1 MSDEQAF
8 HEHQDDGYDDS
19 NPYLP
24 RTPEAF
30 RDAWADLERLWS
42 ETLAKA
48 EALDEE
54 QLHESVN
61 GEWSFVQTLRHLVYA
76 SDLWVFA
83 VIQGV
88 ADPYD
93 PLDLPFDGYERF
105 ANPIPY
111 ERDVKPP
118 LASVL
123 ALRADRFARVR
134 AFLDGLTQEHIESA
148 VEFRSESW
156 PFNEDFAIGPSLAT
170 VVNEEWHHHNFAE
183 RDLDVLTSR
192 RNA

>member
-48 EALDEE
+48 EARDEE

-88 ADPYD
+88 PDLYD

-123 ALRADRFARVR
+123 ALRADRFARVG

-183 RDLDVLTSR
+183 RDLDILTFR